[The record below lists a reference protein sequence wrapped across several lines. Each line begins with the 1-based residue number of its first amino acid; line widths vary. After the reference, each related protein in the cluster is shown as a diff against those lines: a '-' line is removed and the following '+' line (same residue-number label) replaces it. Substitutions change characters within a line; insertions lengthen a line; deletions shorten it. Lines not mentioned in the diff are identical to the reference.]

1 MRRLLQ
7 IVVASAALLFVL
19 VSAKLLLEDRCAPLT
34 SGIHGALQERD
45 VQVFLLGSSH
55 TRQGY
60 DIAELERLTGSKD
73 FAVAYDGLD
82 LAGMVPLVRALM
94 PVWERRTPHGS
105 RLLVVEAYSAN
116 LARAPELQEPR
127 LFFDAP
133 PRTKLEIARNYLQQH
148 PHQAGA
154 WRDLWVLAA
163 NRGTEIIV
171 TYPFLHALMERLS
184 YHGGYEGKTV
194 AGFPA
199 GFSRMRVP
207 VAGEAPN
214 EYQLAAL
221 TAIIAMAKQHGVTVL
236 LVDPPMP
243 ASVEAEPRIRALQAQ
258 FRRLAAEQAVPF
270 TEGAENFPTDDPA
283 LFADSNHLSTA
294 GREIY
299 TQRFAAVLNG
309 FLHSSAASLGV
320 H

>member
-7 IVVASAALLFVL
+7 IVAVSVALLFVL
-19 VSAKLLLEDRCAPLT
+19 VSTKVLLEDRCAPLT

-60 DIAELERLTGSKD
+60 DMAELEKLTGSKG

-82 LAGMVPLVRALM
+82 LAGMVPLVRALLD
-94 PVWERRTPHGS
+94 VWERQTPQGP

-116 LARAPELQEPR
+116 LARVPELEEPR

-133 PRTKLEIARNYLQQH
+133 PRTKLEIARSYLREH

-163 NRGTEIIV
+163 NRGTEIIL

-184 YHGGYEGKTV
+184 YRGGYEGKTV

-199 GFSRMRVP
+199 GFSSMRVP

-214 EYQLAAL
+214 SYQVAAL
-221 TAIIAMAKQHGVTVL
+221 TAIVTMAKQHGVTVL
-236 LVDPPMP
+236 LVEPPMP
-243 ASVEAEPRIRALQAQ
+243 ASVEAEPHIRALQEQ
-258 FRRLAAEQAVPF
+258 FRRLAAEQGV
-270 TEGAENFPTDDPA
+270 TYTQGAEGFPTNDPA

-294 GREIY
+294 GRELY
-299 TQRFAAVLNG
+299 TQRFAAVLNS
-309 FLHSSAASLGV
+309 FLHSSAGRT
-320 H
+320 

>member
-7 IVVASAALLFVL
+7 IVAASAALLFVL
-19 VSAKLLLEDRCAPLT
+19 VSTKVLLEDRCAPLT
-34 SGIHGALQERD
+34 SGIHGALQQRD

-60 DIAELERLTGSKD
+60 DMAELEKLTGSKD

-82 LAGMVPLVRALM
+82 LAGMVPLVRALLYD
-94 PVWERRTPHGS
+94 WERQTPHGP

-116 LARAPELQEPR
+116 LARAPELEEPR

-133 PRTKLEIARNYLQQH
+133 PHTKLEIARNYLREH

-163 NRGTEIIV
+163 NRGTEIIL

-184 YHGGYEGKTV
+184 YRGGYEGKTV

-199 GFSRMRVP
+199 GFSQMRVP

-214 EYQLAAL
+214 TDQVAAL
-221 TAIIAMAKQHGVTVL
+221 TAIVAMAKQHGVTVL
-236 LVDPPMP
+236 LVEPPMP
-243 ASVEAEPRIRALQAQ
+243 ASVEAEPHIRALQAQ
-258 FRRLAAEQAVPF
+258 FRRLAAEQGVPF
-270 TEGAENFPTDDPA
+270 TQGAENFPTDDPA

-309 FLHSSAASLGV
+309 FLHSPAGRP
-320 H
+320 